1 MPETRSWAITTE
13 CLWCSQPF
21 VQIEI
26 DHTLA
31 WLCTTEACRERQL
44 AFKITDIAGNLLFC
58 PLPIQVE
65 FAEAIASQKFG
76 AICIGR
82 SSLELEVHRPSHG
95 NLSRGT
101 PAERIHGVISAPR
114 VEPDRRE
121 PNALC

>member
-44 AFKITDIAGNLLFC
+44 AFKITTSLGTCFSVHSRSRWNS
-58 PLPIQVE
+58 PKP
-65 FAEAIASQKFG
+65 SPH
-76 AICIGR
+76 R
-82 SSLELEVHRPSHG
+82 SSARSASAVIARARSPSPFAW